1 MAIGIGMR
9 AWPILVA
16 ALLTPRGAAAE
27 EMSIPSPYPVLLDR
41 ALTVAEL
48 EGGILVLPNAPIS
61 PANRGGATPIG
72 AVGNG
77 DATVQ
82 TGIHVLYRP
91 TRWWAI
97 GASALFAPNPTSDPN
112 YSGGASKL
120 QRTHSRS
127 YLFLGGEA
135 RFYPLRLG
143 SFAGWL
149 GVTAGGLIIA
159 DRFGTNSG
167 PAVPSL
173 LGTKIVNVST
183 EGAAVG
189 LQLGADYLITDR
201 VVVGLALRAD
211 RWFLPAQKPFSQESS
226 CDALGD
232 CPTLTGSVDAFE
244 IGLKVG
250 YQVPL

>member
-1 MAIGIGMR
+1 MR
-9 AWPILVA
+9 AWPILLVA
-16 ALLTPRGAAAE
+16 AVLAPCAARAQE
-27 EMSIPSPYPVLLDR
+27 TSSPSPYPVLLDR
-41 ALTVAEL
+41 AHTVAEL

-61 PANRGGATPIG
+61 PAHRGGATPLG

-82 TGIHVLYRP
+82 TGIHVLYRANSV
-91 TRWWAI
+91 WAI
-97 GASALFAPNPTSDPN
+97 GAGALFAPNPTSDPN
-112 YSGGASKL
+112 YGGANPQLS
-120 QRTHSRS
+120 RTHSRS

-135 RFYPLRLG
+135 RYYPLRLG

-149 GVTAGGLIIA
+149 GMTAGGLIVA
-159 DRFGTNSG
+159 DRFATNSG

-189 LQLGADYLITDR
+189 VQLGADYLITDR
-201 VVVGLALRAD
+201 VVIGLALRAD

-244 IGLKVG
+244 VGLKVG
-250 YQVPL
+250 YQIPL

>member
-1 MAIGIGMR
+1 MAIAIVMR

-16 ALLTPRGAAAE
+16 AALTPHAAAAE
-27 EMSIPSPYPVLLDR
+27 ETTRPSQYPVLLDR
-41 ALTVAEL
+41 AHTVAEV
-48 EGGILVLPNAPIS
+48 EAGILVLPNAPIS
-61 PANRGGATPIG
+61 AAHRGGATPLG

-82 TGIHVLYRP
+82 TGIHVLYRAN
-91 TRWWAI
+91 RVWAI
-97 GASALFAPNPTSDPN
+97 GAGAIFAPNPTTDPN
-112 YSGGASKL
+112 YYGGANQL
-120 QRTHSRS
+120 PRTHSRS

-135 RFYPLRLG
+135 RFYPLRFG
-143 SFAGWL
+143 SFAAWVGM
-149 GVTAGGLIIA
+149 TAGGLIIA
-159 DRFGTNSG
+159 DRFATNTG

-173 LGTKIVNVST
+173 LGTKIVTVST

-189 LQLGADYLITDR
+189 VQLGTDYLITDR
-201 VVVGLALRAD
+201 VVIGLAFRAD

-244 IGLKVG
+244 IGLKFG
-250 YQVPL
+250 YQIPL